1 MNIFKFRKIHSG
13 FCSSLLKE
21 KRKMFLSLSQAEPP
35 GAQVRAGLV
44 ANTLTPTQ
52 GPGAGVKLL
61 DSAN

>member
-1 MNIFKFRKIHSG
+1 
-13 FCSSLLKE
+13 
-21 KRKMFLSLSQAEPP
+21 MFLSLSQAEPP